1 MKPQI
6 RISIL
11 AITAFAASIA
21 SAEGLYKIGDTP
33 IHFVG
38 GISLVNEDNV
48 YRQSQNEVSDW
59 RVEFNA
65 GLEFSMAKDGAASTS
80 LLVSNRWVRW
90 DAEPLDNSFLK
101 IKFNSVYDSGVVLSN
116 VYASFEEDYSSRYDL
131 DSSSDVYGVL
141 ILRDTVKAG
150 GNIRYDISE
159 LTAMKV
165 GVDYSDVDYDSLN
178 IDGESMNP
186 YSGHDSISIPVTM
199 FYRLRPKVDLTTG
212 LRYRQID
219 TDSNVEYTDMYYHV
233 GAIGELFS
241 PVIHAD
247 VSVGWQDRNAKGSN
261 ADSSSA
267 SYKFSLIY
275 TGDPKSTIYT
285 TVARDYRTSAM
296 GGQSY
301 AFTSATLG
309 ARYAISNTIGVNAAI
324 VYGESEYEESLRA
337 EDIQITRLGVS
348 YSPNDF
354 LTVDATYYRRDVDGN
369 VANYVN
375 NEIRVSASLRY

>member
-1 MKPQI
+1 MKTQI

-21 SAEGLYKIGDTP
+21 GAESLYQIGDTP

-38 GISLVNEDNV
+38 GAALISEDNI

-65 GLEFSMAKDGAASTS
+65 GLEFSMANAGAANSS
-80 LLVSNRWVRW
+80 LLVSNRWVQY
-90 DAEPLDNSFLK
+90 DTEPLNNSFLTV
-101 IKFNSVYDSGVVLSN
+101 KFNSVYDSGVVLSN
-116 VYASFEEDYSSRYDL
+116 VYASYLEDYTSNDMDVSD
-131 DSSSDVYGVL
+131 DVYGV
-141 ILRDTVKAG
+141 IVLRDMVNAG

-165 GVDYSDVDYDSLN
+165 GVDYANVDYDSVETMN
-178 IDGESMNP
+178 GQTINP
-186 YSGHDSISIPVTM
+186 YSGHDSITIPVTM
-199 FYRLRPKVDLTTG
+199 FYRLRPKVDLTAG

-247 VSVGWQDRNAKGSN
+247 VSVGWQDRNAKGN
-261 ADSSSA
+261 DADASSA
-267 SYKFSLIY
+267 SYKASLIY

-285 TVARDYRTSAM
+285 TVARDYRTSAID
-296 GGQSY
+296 GQTY
-301 AFTSATLG
+301 AFTSVTLG
-309 ARYAISNTIGVNAAI
+309 GKYSISNTIGVNAAL

-337 EDIQITRLGVS
+337 EDVQIARLGVS
-348 YSPNDF
+348 YSPNDY
-354 LTVDATYYRRDVDGN
+354 LTVDAAYFRRDVDGN
-369 VANYVN
+369 FVNYTS
-375 NEIRVSASLRY
+375 NEYRVSASLRY